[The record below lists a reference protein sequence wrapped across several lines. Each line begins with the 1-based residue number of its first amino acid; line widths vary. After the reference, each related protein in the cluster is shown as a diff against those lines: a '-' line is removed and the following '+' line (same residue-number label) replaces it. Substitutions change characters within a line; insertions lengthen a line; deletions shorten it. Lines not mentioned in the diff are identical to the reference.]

1 MIVADAPPTYIEAM
15 KRILKFRRLAGAM
28 AVAALALTFGCGGG
42 GTTPDDGLTPVI
54 TFTPEA
60 QAQQI
65 TVGQN
70 TIFRVAV
77 DPEVALTVT
86 WRRGAAV
93 VGTSRDYAFA
103 ASQVG
108 RDTLRV
114 RAEAARASRDYYW
127 VIDVAPEAQTVPP
140 PVPGVSVAPG
150 QDPVQVTVSWS
161 RVNASTYP
169 LVDYV
174 VAISYAGQ
182 ITVQN
187 WGDAQVLGEVA
198 HVAGQVNYTRTFGHL
213 DAGLVP
219 GAEAWIAIRARDD
232 RGQLSAEFTNRFTR
246 ITTEWWIYGR
256 VTDDAGEPLVAVSL
270 ASSPQVRNG
279 NSDGGGR
286 FRLGPYRSIDT
297 VTVQTATIEYYDLT
311 TARLG
316 SAVDVERDIV
326 LPFKHGV
333 DPSCTGYDGDFL
345 TYLRHMTRTQSAD
358 ADTAASRLWKWER
371 YPVSV
376 FLPDS
381 TTASG
386 RDLDGLARAM
396 LELWNSEMGET
407 YVVEATSAATAD
419 VRVEWTPDILGGYG
433 STALDLPAGG
443 VLGDVAPIRVRVRV
457 AAVIEADQFFMEVVL
472 HEFGHALGLVKHSD
486 LCPGSGHLMLDGGG
500 GGNLDLE
507 FPIHPDEMRAVRT
520 IRRLAQGVDMRRYA
534 P

>member
-1 MIVADAPPTYIEAM
+1 MIVADVPSTYIEAM
-15 KRILKFRRLAGAM
+15 KRIQKFRWLAGAM

-54 TFTPEA
+54 TFTPES
-60 QAQQI
+60 QAQQFA
-65 TVGQN
+65 VGQN
-70 TIFRVAV
+70 SVFRVAV

-86 WRRGAAV
+86 WRRGGAV

-114 RAEAARASRDYYW
+114 RAEAAKAARDYYW
-127 VIDVAPEAQTVPP
+127 VIDVEPEAQTAPP
-140 PVPGVSVAPG
+140 PVPAVSVVPG

-161 RVNASTYP
+161 RVSASTFP

-174 VAISYAGQ
+174 VAISYTGQ
-182 ITVQN
+182 ITPGN

-198 HVAGQVNYTRTFGHL
+198 HVTGQVAYTRTFGRL

-232 RGQLSAEFTNRFTR
+232 RGQLSSEFTNRFTR
-246 ITTEWWIYGR
+246 ITTEWWIDGR
-256 VTDDAGEPLVAVSL
+256 ITDDTGEPLVAVSV

-279 NSDGGGR
+279 NTNVDGR

-297 VTVQTATIEYYDLT
+297 VTVQTATIDYYDLT
-311 TARLG
+311 TTRLG
-316 SAVDVERDIV
+316 SAVDVTRDIV

-333 DPSCTGYDGDFL
+333 DPSCTGFGGDFL
-345 TYLRHMTRTQSAD
+345 TYLRHMTRTQSAET
-358 ADTAASRLWKWER
+358 DTAASRLWKWAQ

-386 RDLDGLARAM
+386 RDLDGLAREM

-407 YVVEATSAATAD
+407 YLVEAASVATAD
-419 VRVEWTPDILGGYG
+419 VRVEWMPDISGGYG
-433 STALDLPAGG
+433 RTALELPVGG
-443 VLGDVAPIRVRVRV
+443 VLGDVAPIRMRVRV
-457 AAVIEADQFFMEVVL
+457 AAVIESDQFFREVVL
-472 HEFGHALGLVKHSD
+472 HEFGHALGLVEHSI

-507 FPIHPDEMRAVRT
+507 FPIHPDEMRGIRT
-520 IRRLAQGVDMRRYA
+520 IRRLAQGVDMRRYV